1 MHFINYENL
10 NVIRIK
16 TVKLDPQEFYI
27 FFIMLAGR
35 TWLEPEHLVGL
46 YELGRAFSLR
56 GGGEIYRA
64 EAYEEVV
71 EDRH

>member
-1 MHFINYENL
+1 MQ
-10 NVIRIK
+10 RIK
-16 TVKLDPQEFYI
+16 LNPHEFCI
-27 FFIMLAGR
+27 LSIMLAGR
-35 TWLEPEHLVGL
+35 TGLEPERLAGL
-46 YELGRAFSLR
+46 YELGRAFALG